1 MRPFSFSH
9 LLFPSLLTSEALAQ
23 RPDARD
29 SDQSLPG
36 VTISATRSPSRILT
50 TPLAVTKIT
59 APDLRSVSG
68 FGIDEALARVP
79 GVIAQSRYGTSD
91 IRLMIRGFGARGAGD
106 RSNSGT
112 SRGVRVLLDGFP
124 ETEPD
129 GRTALD
135 QLDLAAAEE
144 VEVIRSNASALWG
157 NAAGG
162 VVNVSTMPTAT
173 TSSVEAQPIFG
184 AFGLARY
191 AARASTPLGDS
202 GMLWTNFTNTSFD
215 GWREHSDARRALV
228 NGGAVGRVGDRTRL
242 GVYFTAANNLMHVP
256 GPLTQVQVD

>member
-68 FGIDEALARVP
+68 FGIDDALARVP

-129 GRTALD
+129 GRTAFD
-135 QLDLAAAEE
+135 HIDLAAAEA
-144 VEVIRSNASALWG
+144 VEVVRSNASSIYG

-162 VVNVSTMPTAT
+162 VVNVITAPGRADP
-173 TSSVEAQPIFG
+173 SFELQPIYGSFG
-184 AFGLARY
+184 
-191 AARASTPLGDS
+191 
-202 GMLWTNFTNTSFD
+202 
-215 GWREHSDARRALV
+215 
-228 NGGAVGRVGDRTRL
+228 
-242 GVYFTAANNLMHVP
+242 
-256 GPLTQVQVD
+256 